1 MGNQDLEKIV
11 RRFIRQPEPDM
22 CETTSMKNIL
32 DELARRHKVRKL
44 RISLKKLNEFYDYRR
59 GVGTDS
65 VVGISRLGDNLG
77 KSGYRIRKEYG
88 PSSNL
93 ELLDDIV
100 RDENSSFPVI
110 SVHPEYFFEQN
121 IRYQVKDKTK
131 MEHVLVILAVG
142 NDVTFYDP
150 YERFLLKSTRVLS
163 VRNTLYRARILHH
176 WERTKEPRWVVW
188 VERLTPRLEHFGV
201 DADGED

>member
-1 MGNQDLEKIV
+1 MGNQDLEEIV
-11 RRFIRQPEPDM
+11 RRFVRQPEPDM
-22 CETTSMKNIL
+22 CETVSMKNIL
-32 DELARRHKVRKL
+32 DELARRHEVRKL

-65 VVGISRLGDNLG
+65 VVGISRLGDYLG

-110 SVHPEYFFEQN
+110 SVHPEYFSEQN
-121 IRYQVKDKTK
+121 IRYQAKDKTE
-131 MEHVLVILAVG
+131 MEHVLVVLAVG

-150 YERFLLKSTRVLS
+150 YERFLLKSTRVSS
-163 VRNTLYRARILHH
+163 VKNTLYRARILHH
-176 WERTKEPRWVVW
+176 WERTEEPRWVVW

-201 DADGED
+201 DANGED